1 MTATTRLPS
10 LRPCSDCIDTDSG
23 FQFLDFADKITP
35 GLTKTRT
42 YITGGFL
49 TLGGMV
55 KALDTVDGVGLGRP
69 VCQEPRLAED
79 LLQGRC
85 EGAIDQQVDREN
97 FGLTNVIAG
106 SQIRQIGKDQEPTDM
121 GIKANVDAFMKD
133 MSEWGKRMA
142 ESATEMTQY
151 GYVDIKSV
159 KADVYGTVHA

>member
-1 MTATTRLPS
+1 M
-10 LRPCSDCIDTDSG
+10 G
-23 FQFLDFADKITP
+23 
-35 GLTKTRT
+35 
-42 YITGGFL
+42 
-49 TLGGMV
+49 
-55 KALDTVDGVGLGRP
+55 GLGRP